1 MVVDQALPDESSSSG
16 GSQKE
21 SAMTESPLFT
31 RRRLLTLAAGVSA
44 ALAFDSAA
52 GEGSPS
58 PDTRSDAPSRSQGEP
73 DMLTRTI
80 PSSGEALP
88 MIGVG
93 TYRGFD
99 VEPGSDAYKF
109 LPDVLS
115 ELFRAGGAVI
125 DSSPMYGRAEQTTG
139 ELLSIHRPRSP
150 AFLATKVW
158 TRGRKEGIA
167 QMEDSF
173 RLLQTDRI
181 DLMQIHNLLDWKT
194 HLPTLREWKEQG
206 RIRYIGITHYTP
218 SAYDEVEAALKAE
231 PFDFLQ
237 INYALDDRAVESR
250 LLPLCRERGVAV
262 ICNRPFG
269 GGGLLGRLRDK
280 PLPGWAGE
288 VQARSW
294 PQLALKFLIS
304 HPAVTCAIPG
314 TGNPK
319 YMKENAGAAI
329 GPLLTDA
336 QRQQLIALVG

>member
-1 MVVDQALPDESSSSG
+1 
-16 GSQKE
+16 
-21 SAMTESPLFT
+21 
-31 RRRLLTLAAGVSA
+31 
-44 ALAFDSAA
+44 
-52 GEGSPS
+52 
-58 PDTRSDAPSRSQGEP
+58 
-73 DMLTRTI
+73 MLTRNI

-99 VEPGSDAYKF
+99 VAPRSDEYKR
-109 LPDVLS
+109 LAKVLD
-115 ELFRAGGAVI
+115 ELFRAGGTVI
-125 DSSPMYGRAEQTTG
+125 DSSPMYGRAEQSTG
-139 ELLSIHRPRSP
+139 ELLSIHQPRSP

-158 TRGRKEGIA
+158 TRGREEGIA

-173 RLLQTDRI
+173 RLLQTDCI

-194 HLPTLREWKEQG
+194 HLPTLRQWKEQG
-206 RIRYIGITHYTP
+206 RIRYIGITHYTS
-218 SAYDEVEAALKAE
+218 SAYDEVEALLKAE
-231 PFDFLQ
+231 SVDFLQ
-237 INYALDDRAVESR
+237 INYALDDRTVESR

-269 GGGLLGRLRDK
+269 GGGLLTRLLDK
-280 PLPGWAGE
+280 PLPGWAAQ
-288 VQARSW
+288 VQAGSW
-294 PQLALKFLIS
+294 AQLALKFLIS

-319 YMKENAGAAI
+319 YMKENAGAAV

>member
-1 MVVDQALPDESSSSG
+1 MTDSG
-16 GSQKE
+16 
-21 SAMTESPLFT
+21 LFS

-44 ALAFDSAA
+44 ALVFDSAA
-52 GEGSPS
+52 AGVKLPASTANADAS
-58 PDTRSDAPSRSQGEP
+58 SDKQGDEK
-73 DMLTRTI
+73 MLTRNI
-80 PSSGEALP
+80 PASGEALP

-99 VEPGSDAYKF
+99 VEPGSDAYKL
-109 LPDVLS
+109 LPLVLT
-115 ELFRAGGAVI
+115 ELFRAGGTVI

-139 ELLSIHRPRSP
+139 ELLSIHEPRSP
-150 AFLATKVW
+150 GFLATKVW
-158 TRGRKEGIA
+158 TRGREAGIA

-173 RLLQTDRI
+173 RLLRTDRI

-194 HLPTLREWKEQG
+194 HLPTLRQWKEQG
-206 RIRYIGITHYTP
+206 RIRYIGITHYTS
-218 SAYDEVEAALKAE
+218 SAYDEVEAVLKAE

-237 INYALDDRAVESR
+237 INYALDDRAVEAR

-269 GGGLLGRLRDK
+269 GGGLLGRLKDK

-288 VQARSW
+288 VQAKSW
-294 PQLALKFLIS
+294 AQLALKFLIS
-304 HPAVTCAIPG
+304 HSAVTCAIPG

-319 YMKENAGAAI
+319 YMKENAGAAM